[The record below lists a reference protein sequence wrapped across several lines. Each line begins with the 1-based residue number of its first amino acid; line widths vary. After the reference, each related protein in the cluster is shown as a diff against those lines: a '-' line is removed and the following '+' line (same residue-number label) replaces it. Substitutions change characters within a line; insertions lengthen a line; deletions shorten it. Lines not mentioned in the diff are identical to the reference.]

1 MILAGALKALAIAFA
16 FGTAATL
23 VHAMVAPNS
32 AQAGIGSAIK
42 SAAKSVG
49 GAAKTTAK
57 GVGTAAKSVGTA
69 AKSLGGVVT
78 HPSGFVSAA
87 KAGAAGVK
95 QVGGTVIKYVPG
107 VKGATKAV
115 KAVADG
121 KVKILGHGGKS

>member
-1 MILAGALKALAIAFA
+1 MILAGTLKAIAIALA
-16 FGTAATL
+16 VGSAATL
-23 VHAMVAPNS
+23 VHAMVAPTS

-57 GVGTAAKSVGTA
+57 GVGGA
-69 AKSLGGVVT
+69 AKSLGGAVT
-78 HPSGFVSAA
+78 HPSRIVSTA

-121 KVKILGHGGKS
+121 KVKFLGHGGKS